1 MNKLTLEL
9 QRLYFLADQR
19 YVEGTRGEGALS
31 ADVVAHNL
39 AGEASVELELV
50 GAGGR
55 VRALV
60 VAFEHAADWP
70 HAANLYQTVQDE
82 LDLPAP
88 GLGVAGRYLLWFSL
102 AQAVPAA
109 QAIAF
114 LAALRARYLADLPAK
129 RLALYPGDGTTARIA
144 LIPGRNAASGQWSAF
159 IDPTLGGM
167 FSDDQW
173 LAMAPSPD
181 KQAELLGALK
191 SIKPAEFESALI
203 ALQSTPASAPATV
216 HPAEVL
222 REANGERGRRVRRS
236 TLSVGSDYCDPRSFL
251 LAVMNDESASARQ
264 RIAAAKALLP
274 SFSNGVEE

>member
-19 YVEGTRGEGALS
+19 YALANDGGGALS
-31 ADVVAHNL
+31 ADIVASSL
-39 AGEASVELELV
+39 AGGENVELELV
-50 GAGGR
+50 DAGGSVR
-55 VRALV
+55 VLA

-70 HAANLYQTVQDE
+70 HAAELYQAVQDE
-82 LDLPAP
+82 LELPAP
-88 GLGVAGRYLLWFSL
+88 ALGVAGRYLLWFSL

-109 QAIAF
+109 QASAF
-114 LAALRARYLADLPAK
+114 LAALRARYFADLPAK
-129 RLALYPGDGTTARIA
+129 RVTLYPGNGSLARIA

-159 IDPTLGGM
+159 IDPTLGAM

-191 SIKPAEFESALI
+191 SI
-203 ALQSTPASAPATV
+203 APAVFDAALCTLQNQAASPDV
-216 HPAEVL
+216 APAAVGVKKRRRAVL
-222 REANGERGRRVRRS
+222 K
-236 TLSVGSDYCDPRSFL
+236 VGGDYRDPQSFL

-274 SFSNGVEE
+274 YYTVKPAN